1 VRIISKSLNKLYGRI
16 TAMKMLYKSQFLK
29 DAYVYKALDNAGA
42 TLTVLD
48 NGFAIGMQE
57 TFMIFKDESRNSKI
71 VGVDYIESLSSLYV
85 NVYNASSGILREI
98 TFDTYNLVI
107 LGTREWKDRK
117 DIIKNLKA
125 LDRVYKEKE

>member
-1 VRIISKSLNKLYGRI
+1 MELFYN
-16 TAMKMLYKSQFLK
+16 SQFLK
-29 DAYVYKALDNAGA
+29 DEYVYKALDEASA
-42 TLTVLD
+42 TLTLLD
-48 NGFAIGMQE
+48 NGFAIGMQD
-57 TFMIFKDESRNSKI
+57 TFMIFKDESRDSKI
-71 VGVDYIESLSSLYV
+71 VGIDYIESLSSLYV